1 MDVHPPHEPIHSWR
15 DFFIHLITI
24 TIGLLIALG
33 LEGAVE
39 WGHHRSLVREARK
52 DVREEFEINHGLV
65 SKNLSSVHADE
76 LRIAADIKT
85 LVSLR
90 AGKKVEH
97 GELMYT
103 VSWSSF
109 GDSAWK
115 TAQTSGALGY
125 IDFKSAQELSD
136 VYAQQDFATE
146 SATRIYRNQ
155 TLAIAPMFIAGEPN
169 EMSAQ
174 ETQLCLERSADLLLE
189 LRTLEQVL
197 EQLDR
202 QYNEQ
207 LKRM

>member
-33 LEGAVE
+33 LEGVVE

-52 DVREEFEINHGLV
+52 DIREEFEINHQLV
-65 SKNLSSVHADE
+65 SKNLASVHADE
-76 LRIAADIKT
+76 QRIAADIKT

-90 AGKKVEH
+90 AGKKIQH
-97 GELMYT
+97 GELAYT
-103 VSWSSF
+103 VTWSSF

-136 VYAQQDFATE
+136 VYAEQDFASA

-155 TLAIAPMFIAGEPN
+155 TLAISPLFITGDPN
-169 EMSAQ
+169 QMSAH
-174 ETQLCLERSADLLLE
+174 ETQLCLERSADLLLD
-189 LRTLEQVL
+189 LRSLEEILQ
-197 EQLDR
+197 QLDR
-202 QYNEQ
+202 QYSEQ